1 MEKCKKCNEILEYL
15 PCKKCK
21 EIKELFIPNNT
32 DLPFFSYGIFRPGEI
47 AYEIIEDLVDESLI
61 EEKNILGS
69 LMLRDGLIIYDING
83 KDLINGYLI
92 YFKKDN
98 AKEAYKRISDLEP
111 KNYFIWNSNDKKK
124 YSKEFN
130 VLCGKQLTKGVD
142 ETRQYNEEK
151 LFKIL
156 FSSIWQDPFFIKGF
170 QILADFKSEKLFD
183 KTNKQITKYNK
194 EWDEESK
201 FTDCIKYQMLY
212 TYIWSMFERFNFL
225 YYGFGKGT
233 MTGIRLLSEDPDFK
247 KVFSQLYNNNDFKYL
262 EKREKVVVYSTK
274 DLEKKAT
281 WLYNFDSEPDS
292 KILCNTLNFYYQMR
306 SNIIHRGKNSINKY
320 ELLKQCF
327 DEVFFLLKNL
337 WDLKEKNADKTKTR
351 IDNLIKSRNEQA

>member
-183 KTNKQITKYNK
+183 KTNKLLNI
-194 EWDEESK
+194 
-201 FTDCIKYQMLY
+201 IKNGM
-212 TYIWSMFERFNFL
+212 
-225 YYGFGKGT
+225 
-233 MTGIRLLSEDPDFK
+233 K
-247 KVFSQLYNNNDFKYL
+247 KVNLQI
-262 EKREKVVVYSTK
+262 
-274 DLEKKAT
+274 A
-281 WLYNFDSEPDS
+281 
-292 KILCNTLNFYYQMR
+292 
-306 SNIIHRGKNSINKY
+306 SNIKCYTPTFGLCLNDSIFY
-320 ELLKQCF
+320 IM
-327 DEVFFLLKNL
+327 
-337 WDLKEKNADKTKTR
+337 DLAKV
-351 IDNLIKSRNEQA
+351 L